1 MTKKDI
7 IDILGDGERV
17 NVEVKRAQSD
27 VPKSI
32 WETYSAFA
40 NTYGGTILLGVEE
53 RVGEAISKIGLRLLG
68 RTMPARLLP
77 IFGILSIV
85 IKSVLTYWLMTMF
98 RLWTSMV

>member
-7 IDILGDGERV
+7 IEILGDGERV

-53 RVGEAISKIGLRLLG
+53 RVGEANIQNRFTIVGVHNARKIV
-68 RTMPARLLP
+68 AD
-77 IFGILSIV
+77 FGILSIV